1 MPEKVKVNTEEEKV
15 VQQVAQVFGQ
25 LLNYEVSGEREEKGY
40 GLYLKDPADQK
51 TYKLGSLFSKKNKT
65 TGESYY
71 EVPLYFNVIL
81 PAYIN
86 RGFIPISAYS
96 QEPEFL
102 ATLRLMDEIKRKIK
116 EPLEKENL
124 EIIGSE
130 VVSKSSFVFDL
141 KKQPLA

>member
-25 LLNYEVSGEREEKGY
+25 LLKYEVSGEREEKGY

-71 EVPLYFNVIL
+71 EVHFNVIL
-81 PAYIN
+81 PAYIDN
-86 RGFIPISAYS
+86 EFIPISAYS

-102 ATLRLMDEIKRKIK
+102 AALTLMDEIKRKIK

-141 KKQPLA
+141 KEQPPA